1 MAGVDLQQC
10 SMSINQKAEGPVDLQ
25 KFAWLSVATGIVV
38 FGMKIGAYLATGSV
52 GLLSD
57 ALESIVNIVAAV
69 VALLALRTAMKPAD
83 DVHHFG
89 RGKAEYFSAS
99 IEGFMILL
107 AALIIIYTA
116 VERIITPRPLEAIG
130 WGLTISTLASLL
142 NGAVA
147 VILIRAGKAHRSPVL
162 DADGKHLLTDVWTSV
177 GVIIG
182 VGLVVIT
189 GWERLDGVVALA
201 VGLNIIVTGVNLL
214 RSSTAGLMDKAL
226 SDEDHMKIVEVLQKH
241 ESETVKF
248 HALQTREAGRHRFV
262 SMHVLVPGDW
272 SIQKGHDLSE
282 IIEAEIK
289 SHLENTTVSTHVEP
303 IEDERSWADEP
314 EGQHRWV

>member
-1 MAGVDLQQC
+1 
-10 SMSINQKAEGPVDLQ
+10 MSVNQNESAPVNLL
-25 KFAWLSVATGIVV
+25 KFAYLSIVTGFVV

-57 ALESIVNIVAAV
+57 ALESIVNIVAAI
-69 VALLALRTAMKPAD
+69 VALFALRTAMKPAD
-83 DVHHFG
+83 NVHHFG

-107 AALIIIYTA
+107 AALVIVFTA
-116 VERIITPRPLEAIG
+116 VERIISPRPLEAVG
-130 WGLTISTLASLL
+130 WGLTISSLASLL

-147 VILIRAGKAHRSPVL
+147 VILIRAGKKHRSPVL

-177 GVIIG
+177 GVVIG
-182 VGLVVIT
+182 VGLVVVT
-189 GWERLDGVVALA
+189 KWERLDGIVAMA
-201 VGLNIIVTGVNLL
+201 VGLNIIITGVNLL

-226 SDEDHMKIVEVLQKH
+226 SDEDHQKIVEVLTKH
-241 ESETVKF
+241 ESEIVKF
-248 HALQTREAGRHRFV
+248 HALQTREAGRQRFV

-289 SHLENTTVSTHVEP
+289 AHLENTTVSTHVEP

-314 EGQHRWV
+314 EGQHRWL